1 MSFKQL
7 KTLLWRNIILKKRG
21 RFFTILEIIIP
32 IIIIGIIAKYSRF
45 EEIPE
50 TIETIKNIRN
60 VSLELPTYFSEKILH
75 TIMT

>member
-32 IIIIGIIAKYSRF
+32 IIIIGIIGNDNNFTIFFIFKFNILFFKY
-45 EEIPE
+45 
-50 TIETIKNIRN
+50 TILIF
-60 VSLELPTYFSEKILH
+60 L
-75 TIMT
+75 